1 MIQPPSVSNVSNRQ
15 MEEDPQRLLP
25 ILEQLKQ
32 INTNEI
38 RESRWNGPSV
48 PDAPKQAHKAS
59 HLDDGGS
66 SIQPK
71 SGLLGGHP
79 YHAGQ

>member
-1 MIQPPSVSNVSNRQ
+1 MIQPPNVSNVSNGQ

-38 RESRWNGPSV
+38 REST
-48 PDAPKQAHKAS
+48 
-59 HLDDGGS
+59 
-66 SIQPK
+66 
-71 SGLLGGHP
+71 
-79 YHAGQ
+79 